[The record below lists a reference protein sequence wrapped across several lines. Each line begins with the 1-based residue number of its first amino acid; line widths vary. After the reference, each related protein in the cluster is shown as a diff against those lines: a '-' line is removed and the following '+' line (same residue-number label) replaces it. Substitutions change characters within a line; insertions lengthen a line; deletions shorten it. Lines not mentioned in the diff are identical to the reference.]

1 MNKIEY
7 DNIIAFHPGYYVKD
21 IIEDMDLTQEE
32 FAIRLGTT
40 PKNLSELL
48 SGKIKLSTDLA
59 MKLSRMLGTSVDVW
73 INLEKSYEE
82 KILEIENRKK
92 LDEQI
97 EIVKNIDY
105 SYFTQFGLPN
115 TKNSEE
121 KINYL
126 CAFFMISNLS
136 ILKKKDFLIN
146 YRTGISNINEKNV
159 INSKAW
165 VQTAINMGKQI
176 ETKNYDSEKLEESIP
191 KIRALTVSEP
201 NEFVPVLKEIL
212 SDCGVSFV
220 LLPNL
225 KNCGINGAVKWINND
240 KAILAL
246 NDRRSYAD
254 TFWFSLFHEIKHI
267 FQHKTKTLI
276 VSLEK
281 KDLENLDEKLE
292 IEADEFAK
300 STLIPYGDYKS
311 FYQKGIFTEDEI
323 TKFANSINIHP
334 GIVVGRLQ
342 KDKLIHFSCFN
353 HLKRKYRIVCN

>member
-1 MNKIEY
+1 M
-7 DNIIAFHPGYYVKD
+7 
-21 IIEDMDLTQEE
+21 
-32 FAIRLGTT
+32 
-40 PKNLSELL
+40 
-48 SGKIKLSTDLA
+48 
-59 MKLSRMLGTSVDVW
+59 
-73 INLEKSYEE
+73 
-82 KILEIENRKK
+82 
-92 LDEQI
+92 
-97 EIVKNIDY
+97 
-105 SYFTQFGLPN
+105 
-115 TKNSEE
+115 
-121 KINYL
+121 
-126 CAFFMISNLS
+126 
-136 ILKKKDFLIN
+136 IN

-212 SDCGVSFV
+212 SDCGISFV

-281 KDLENLDEKLE
+281 K
-292 IEADEFAK
+292 I
-300 STLIPYGDYKS
+300 
-311 FYQKGIFTEDEI
+311 
-323 TKFANSINIHP
+323 
-334 GIVVGRLQ
+334 
-342 KDKLIHFSCFN
+342 
-353 HLKRKYRIVCN
+353 